1 MNKISKIIS
10 FLLASLMIALVVM
23 EPMVAEA
30 KVPYRTYTQNGYGED
45 VETQT
50 AYIPSG
56 TIIKI
61 KNNVE
66 GEKEL
71 MLNGPQDIKVEGDKM
86 YIADTNNGRIVVCDL
101 EGNLIMT
108 FGENDLSDPKG
119 LFVTEDYIYIADES
133 YEGKREGAVLL
144 YDHEG
149 KFVRKY
155 GKPNDVLYGKN
166 TKFQPQKLIVD
177 AVGNMYIVSKGN
189 TNGVIQI
196 APTDGG
202 TFLGYFGTNTTEVS
216 ALQVFLSVVLSESQ
230 KASLLGKAPVGVG
243 NIALDSKGLIY
254 TLSTASEVSNSVK
267 KLNIAGKNLFEA
279 VFYPANPVTIAVGQ
293 YDNIYVGTSNG
304 YIFEYTSEGTCLF
317 IFGGKDWSNEYRV
330 GLFNSLVSL
339 DVDNN
344 DKLYVLD
351 GQSNEIQIFVP
362 TEFTDLIHE
371 SLVLYSKGLYAESKE
386 PLEKVIIMNGL
397 FDFANQAMAQALFRE
412 GDYDL
417 ALEYYR
423 LAKDKPG
430 YSEAFWEV
438 RNVWINKN
446 IIYLV
451 AAIILLVALN
461 KFRKYAD
468 SKWGIFNPIRNATK
482 FIREKMLYKR
492 LVFTKAY
499 MKHPIDGAYSVKRE
513 GMKSYLS
520 AGILIGI
527 FIIFNIIYKYFCG
540 FIFKTVKDGR
550 YYIASDILVVLGI
563 LLFASGVTYLVCTIN
578 DGEGRFKEIVCGYV
592 YSLAPY
598 IFLKPFLFVLSMVLT
613 VNEAFIMEFANI
625 IVITWII
632 ILLFL
637 TIKEINNYSVKETFK
652 VIGLTFFTAFV
663 FILIAFVIYILAS
676 QVVGFVTSIYGEV
689 VYRIAN

>member
-10 FLLASLMIALVVM
+10 FLLASLMIVLVVV
-23 EPMVAEA
+23 EPMVTEA
-30 KVPYRTYTQNGYGED
+30 KVPYRTYTQNGYGEY

-50 AYIPSG
+50 SYVPSG

-61 KNNVE
+61 MNNVE
-66 GEKEL
+66 GQPEL
-71 MLNGPQDIKVEGDKM
+71 MLDGPQDIKVEGDTM
-86 YIADTNNGRIVVCDL
+86 YIADTGNSRIIISDL
-101 EGNLIMT
+101 NGNLKLT
-108 FGENDLSDPKG
+108 FGEDELRSPTG
-119 LFVTEDYIYIADES
+119 LFITEDYIYVADMA

-149 KFVRKY
+149 NFVRKY
-155 GKPNDVLYGKN
+155 GKPDDVLYGKA
-166 TKFQPQKLIVD
+166 TRFQPQKLIVD
-177 AVGNMYIVSKGN
+177 SVGNMYVVSKGN

-196 APTDGG
+196 SPTDGG

-216 ALQVFLSVVLSESQ
+216 ALQMFLSVVQSASQ
-230 KASLLGKAPVGVG
+230 KASSLGNVPVGVG

-254 TLSTASEVSNSVK
+254 TLSSASEVANSVK

-279 VFYPANPVTIAVGQ
+279 AFYPANPVTIAVGQ
-293 YDNIYVGTSNG
+293 YDNIYVGTSFG
-304 YIFEYTSEGTCLF
+304 YIFEYTSEGSCLF
-317 IFGGKDWSNEYRV
+317 IFGGKDYANEYRV
-330 GLFNSLVSL
+330 GLFNSLSSL

-386 PLEKVIIMNGL
+386 PLEKVILMNGL

-412 GDYDL
+412 GNYDS

-423 LAKDKPG
+423 LAKDKEG

-438 RNVWINKN
+438 RNVWINKY

-451 AAIILLVALN
+451 AAILLLFVVN

-468 SKWGIFNPIRNATK
+468 KKWGIFNPIRNATK
-482 FIREKMLYKR
+482 TIRNTMIYKR
-492 LVFTKAY
+492 LVFIKTY

-513 GMKSYLS
+513 GMNSYLS
-520 AGILIGI
+520 SGILIGI
-527 FIIFNIIYKYFCG
+527 FILFNIIYKYFCG

-550 YYIASDILVVLGI
+550 YYIPSDILVVLGI
-563 LLFASGVTYLVCTIN
+563 LLVASGVTYLVCTIN

-598 IFLKPFLFVLSMVLT
+598 IFIKPFLFILSMVLT
-613 VNEAFIMEFANI
+613 NNEAFIMEFANI

-632 ILLFL
+632 ILIFL

-676 QVVGFVTSIYGEV
+676 QVVGFVVSIYGEV